1 MKLILGVANLV
12 NNYGLNRSYLSEK
25 NFLKIV
31 KSKYIS
37 GIDTALSY
45 SKSNKVL
52 KKTNLKNKLLTT
64 KLPKIYQYEN
74 KIDKKIFRT
83 FKDHLKFLNLNK
95 VDSLLLHDTEIMFSK
110 NGRVVYE
117 ALIKLKKKYRIKKIG
132 FSVYDLNEA
141 KFLIKKY
148 NPEILQV
155 PINIFN
161 RSFENLIK
169 NNKMIIFQ
177 ARSIFLQGQLLN
189 PSKKLLKKIQKK
201 ILMTIHLIYFHNLT

>member
-74 KIDKKIFRT
+74 KIDKQ
-83 FKDHLKFLNLNK
+83 
-95 VDSLLLHDTEIMFSK
+95 MF
-110 NGRVVYE
+110 
-117 ALIKLKKKYRIKKIG
+117 
-132 FSVYDLNEA
+132 
-141 KFLIKKY
+141 
-148 NPEILQV
+148 
-155 PINIFN
+155 
-161 RSFENLIK
+161 
-169 NNKMIIFQ
+169 
-177 ARSIFLQGQLLN
+177 
-189 PSKKLLKKIQKK
+189 
-201 ILMTIHLIYFHNLT
+201 